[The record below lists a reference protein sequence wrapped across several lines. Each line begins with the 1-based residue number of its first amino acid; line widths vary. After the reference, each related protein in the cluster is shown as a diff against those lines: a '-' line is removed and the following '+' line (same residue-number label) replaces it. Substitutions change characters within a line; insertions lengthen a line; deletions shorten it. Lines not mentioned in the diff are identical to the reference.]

1 MKTVKLDIA
10 KGYDDPAVVSFID
23 SFFSRHAGRLEEA
36 GTILLKPNLLLAAP
50 PERGITT
57 HPLFVEA
64 VINVLRK
71 YTKSELILGDSPG
84 ANFGKYETVLNK
96 TGMADLCAKHRIKT
110 VRMEASAPKMKNG
123 RVYAPAADEAD
134 IIINIAK
141 LKTHS
146 LTGLTLCVK
155 NMFGLVPGNAKVGYH
170 RAHPDDRELAYN
182 IYDFFSMFE
191 GRVLNLLD
199 GIIAHE
205 GDGPS
210 RGKPV
215 HLGIMAASNDAVA
228 LDAAVTRLLGLDE
241 DFCLTTLGAKR
252 KGYDTSDVQADK
264 PEGQFRIKIP
274 VSKRVPVLPDFLKSW
289 VSDRIFVKP
298 FIISEKC
305 IKCRLCVK
313 SCPVD
318 AIRSDDEFLIEPEKC
333 IECFCCHEV
342 CESDAVGMRRSFL
355 HKVFVR

>member
-1 MKTVKLDIA
+1 MKKVSLSTA
-10 KGYDDPAVVSFID
+10 KGYSDPAVVSFID
-23 SFFSRHAGRLEEA
+23 SFFSLHAQRLAEA
-36 GTILLKPNLLLAAP
+36 GKILLKPNLLLAAP

-64 VINVLRK
+64 AVTALKK
-71 YTKSELILGDSPG
+71 YTDAELFLGDSPG
-84 ANFGKYETVLNK
+84 ANFGKYETVLKK
-96 TGMADLCAKHRIKT
+96 TGMAEICEKHGIRT
-110 VRMEASAPKMKNG
+110 VRMEASAPKIRNG

-134 IIINIAK
+134 IIINTAK

-170 RAHPDDRELAYN
+170 REHPDDRELAYN

-191 GRVLNLLD
+191 GKILNLLD
-199 GIIAHE
+199 GITAHE

-215 HLGIMAASNDAVA
+215 HLGLMAASSDAVA
-228 LDAAVTRLLGLDE
+228 LDAAVTRLLGFDE

-252 KGYDTSDVQADK
+252 AGYDTSLIQADM
-264 PEGQFRIKIP
+264 PAGRFRVKIP
-274 VSKRVPVLPDFLKSW
+274 VSKKVPVLPEFLKSW
-289 VSDRIFVKP
+289 VSDRVFVKP
-298 FIISEKC
+298 FIITEKC

-318 AIRSDDEFLIEPEKC
+318 AIRTDGEFFIETDKC